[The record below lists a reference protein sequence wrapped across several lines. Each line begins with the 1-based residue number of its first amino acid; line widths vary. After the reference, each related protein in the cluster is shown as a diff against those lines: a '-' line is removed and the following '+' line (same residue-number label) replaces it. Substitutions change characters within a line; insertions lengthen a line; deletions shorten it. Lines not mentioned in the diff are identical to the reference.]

1 MKFIKEAIKYYK
13 ELKLKEKSM
22 EQLLS
27 RNMDYNLMQEL
38 INHAANNPGLIIE
51 INLRTGD
58 KILLKTQEMKPTRP
72 ISAYIDGREIT
83 EYE

>member
-13 ELKLKEKSM
+13 ELKLKEKNM
-22 EQLLS
+22 ERLLS
-27 RNMDYNLMQEL
+27 RNMDYNLMQDL

-72 ISAYIDGREIT
+72 ISAYIDGREIA

>member
-1 MKFIKEAIKYYK
+1 
-13 ELKLKEKSM
+13 
-22 EQLLS
+22 
-27 RNMDYNLMQEL
+27 MQDL

-72 ISAYIDGREIT
+72 ISSYINGQEIV

>member
-22 EQLLS
+22 ERLLS
-27 RNMDYNLMQEL
+27 SNMDYNLMQEL
-38 INHAANNPGLIIE
+38 IDHAANNPGLIVE

-58 KILLKTQEMKPTRP
+58 KILLKTKEQKPTKP
-72 ISAYIDGREIT
+72 ISAYIDGREIA

>member
-1 MKFIKEAIKYYK
+1 
-13 ELKLKEKSM
+13 
-22 EQLLS
+22 
-27 RNMDYNLMQEL
+27 MQDL

-58 KILLKTQEMKPTRP
+58 KILLKTQEMKSTKP
-72 ISAYIDGREIT
+72 ISAYIDGREIA

>member
-1 MKFIKEAIKYYK
+1 MKFIKEAIKYYR

-22 EQLLS
+22 ERLLS

-58 KILLKTQEMKPTRP
+58 KILLKTKEMKPTRP
-72 ISAYIDGREIT
+72 ISSYIDGREIV
-83 EYE
+83 EYD